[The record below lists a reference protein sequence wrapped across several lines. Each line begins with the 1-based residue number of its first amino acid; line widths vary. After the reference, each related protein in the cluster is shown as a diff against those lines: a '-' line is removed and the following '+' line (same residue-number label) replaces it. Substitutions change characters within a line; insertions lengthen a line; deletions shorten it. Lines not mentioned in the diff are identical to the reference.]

1 MLQNGI
7 VSTLSTAIADLAARE
22 DKPLDGFGIFGVV
35 KEVGVDDE
43 GNDLQ
48 NNILGVYYYSS
59 FITFFGLLTTFACIS
74 GLIDFHNCCFSYPLY
89 RDEQ

>member
-1 MLQNGI
+1 MARLMLHNGI
-7 VSTLSTAIADLAARE
+7 DIHINTAIADLAARE

-43 GNDLQ
+43 G
-48 NNILGVYYYSS
+48 
-59 FITFFGLLTTFACIS
+59 
-74 GLIDFHNCCFSYPLY
+74 LIDFHNCCFSYPLY

>member
-1 MLQNGI
+1 MLQTVI
-7 VSTLSTAIADLAARE
+7 VSTLSTAIADLAARD

-43 GNDLQ
+43 G
-48 NNILGVYYYSS
+48 
-59 FITFFGLLTTFACIS
+59 
-74 GLIDFHNCCFSYPLY
+74 LIDFHNCCFSYPLY

>member
-1 MLQNGI
+1 MI
-7 VSTLSTAIADLAARE
+7 STLSTAIADLAARE

-43 GNDLQ
+43 G
-48 NNILGVYYYSS
+48 
-59 FITFFGLLTTFACIS
+59 
-74 GLIDFHNCCFSYPLY
+74 LIDFHNCCFSYPLY